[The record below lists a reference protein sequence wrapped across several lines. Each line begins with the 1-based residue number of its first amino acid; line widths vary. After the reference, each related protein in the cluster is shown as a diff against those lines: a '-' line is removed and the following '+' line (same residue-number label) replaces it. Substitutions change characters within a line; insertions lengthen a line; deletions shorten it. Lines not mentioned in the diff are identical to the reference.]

1 MEELA
6 IRVLKFCAWVN
17 LVVFIAAAITNLPGI
32 AQGVILALAGVGA
45 WAFLLVVCSMAESLI
60 EIRTNTPQPAK
71 SRLFDREAR

>member
-17 LVVFIAAAITNLPGI
+17 LVVCIAAAVTNLPGI
-32 AQGVILALAGVGA
+32 VQGVILALAGVSG

-60 EIRTNTPQPAK
+60 EIRTNTAQPAT